1 MERCQLL
8 ECLRGLGSVVVL
20 VWMDS
25 EAEESEPPPD
35 LLRCGAPGQAQG
47 SVGVRGR
54 VDSGNDILVAAVHRV
69 SVSHKLL

>member
-8 ECLRGLGSVVVL
+8 EGLRGLGSVVVL

-35 LLRCGAPGQAQG
+35 LLWCGGPRQAQG
-47 SVGVRGR
+47 SVGVRGS
-54 VDSGNDILVAAVHRV
+54 VDPGNDILVAAVHRL